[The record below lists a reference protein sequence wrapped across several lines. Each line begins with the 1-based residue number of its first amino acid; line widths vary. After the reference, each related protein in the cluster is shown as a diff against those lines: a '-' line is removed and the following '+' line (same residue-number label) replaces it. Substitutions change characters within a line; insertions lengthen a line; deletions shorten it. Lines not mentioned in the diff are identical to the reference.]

1 MDKCKPCMAEISSL
15 SIPRWIRVLSRKIFR
30 LSFSS
35 SGAAYM
41 VAFVDSMGECQSK
54 YILIVNFFDFRRI
67 HPLKVPLEGKRRGVV
82 TVDRDHWFGA
92 LQLS

>member
-1 MDKCKPCMAEISSL
+1 
-15 SIPRWIRVLSRKIFR
+15 
-30 LSFSS
+30 
-35 SGAAYM
+35 M

-54 YILIVNFFDFRRI
+54 YNLIVNFFDFRRI

-82 TVDRDHWFGA
+82 PVDRDHWFGA